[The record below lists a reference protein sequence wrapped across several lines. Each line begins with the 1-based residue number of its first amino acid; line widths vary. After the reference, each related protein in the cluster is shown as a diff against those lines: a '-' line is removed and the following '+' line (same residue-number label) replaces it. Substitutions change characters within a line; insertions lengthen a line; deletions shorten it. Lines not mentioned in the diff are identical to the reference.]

1 MNEWAEPEMRT
12 MIDPVYVTIFTE
24 SIVMAN
30 FLAGMSL
37 GVIILLMI
45 LAYSGMVEQLDPYEG
60 EDEEAS

>member
-1 MNEWAEPEMRT
+1 